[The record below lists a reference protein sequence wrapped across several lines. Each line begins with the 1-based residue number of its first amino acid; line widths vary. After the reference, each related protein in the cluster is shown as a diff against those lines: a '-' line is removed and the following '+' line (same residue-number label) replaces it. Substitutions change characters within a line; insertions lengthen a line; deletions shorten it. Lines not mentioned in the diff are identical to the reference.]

1 MHIFS
6 YMYTVH
12 VYQNNIPV
20 DCRVLEVV
28 NFLIKWVQ
36 TFMCLFILIRLWLT
50 KNHQL
55 QIENDFQ
62 VNAKIQSHTF
72 KFLTTIFLSKKVK
85 YYTFKLLIDWYTH
98 AYNAYS
104 VFQTTVGC
112 S

>member
-6 YMYTVH
+6 YMYMYTVH

-50 KNHQL
+50 KNYQL

-72 KFLTTIFLSKKVK
+72 KSL
-85 YYTFKLLIDWYTH
+85 
-98 AYNAYS
+98 
-104 VFQTTVGC
+104 
-112 S
+112 

>member
-50 KNHQL
+50 KNDQL

-62 VNAKIQSHTF
+62 VNTKIQSHTF